1 MSEWKPI
8 LAKKPPDEW
17 RLVGNDLAYWYPDN
31 TGFDV
36 LNSKFVCSRC
46 KSESLFDLVCRCG
59 DSHWYL
65 GSGMGL
71 PSIVCSACQD
81 ALISWSCPRCGASQS
96 VWKAF
101 CINLTRYSLQR
112 REGVPRH
119 LFRIA

>member
-1 MSEWKPI
+1 MSEWKVS

-46 KSESLFDLVCRCG
+46 KAESLFDLVCSCG

-71 PSIVCSACQD
+71 PSIVCHACQD

-101 CINLTRYSLQR
+101 YINLTRYSLQR